1 MSLLTG
7 DDYPEAFHPPD
18 PEQPA
23 PASDLRRRPG
33 PRGKRHDWSRW
44 RGRRRRSML
53 IQDPPDLA
61 GDGEDGRYGVD
72 DSYGTDNYS
81 ADNGYGA
88 DGGYGADNG
97 YGSDYGY
104 EAGPPD
110 SRNGFFTD
118 PGPGPDDYPRD
129 GHASRGYP
137 PEGYLADRITED
149 RYPESGYAD
158 FPDSGPPTLSYS
170 DVGYAGPGYQ
180 DSGYAGAG
188 SAYPGSGYCDAAYPD
203 SGYPTSGY
211 SGPEDP
217 GHPHPGASDL
227 GAWYDTEGDDFRAA
241 PALEDHPWDD
251 GQAGQPELGDEPPG
265 RRAPL
270 LEALFR
276 RREPRYRDAEGPRK
290 FTGRARRLGG
300 ILLAS
305 ASLVG
310 IALYVSSIL
319 AANSRSLTGVV
330 SSSGIAG
337 LNFGTAGRVG
347 SVRVRL
353 GQMVRKGELL
363 ATEAGAASAAAVRA
377 DQAVITADK
386 ANLAALQADGS
397 AAVSITAAQAQLE
410 KDRALRAADRMKLAA
425 TEIMAPSRG
434 TVVAIYGQPGETVS
448 SAGLSSSAV
457 HAQAS
462 PGPQPR
468 SSLPPSGPVASLR
481 ATGLAL
487 PVITLRT
494 GGGWQVSLLIAQA
507 DASAVKVGED
517 VTISVPAAQISGV
530 KGTIRELSPTPV
542 SSSGGVAYEAVVR
555 VLGRTQTTPLSGMTA
570 NVQLGSLRLKGQ
582 AARAR

>member
-1 MSLLTG
+1 MPG
-7 DDYPEAFHPPD
+7 
-18 PEQPA
+18 PA
-23 PASDLRRRPG
+23 PHIRVLAIA
-33 PRGKRHDWSRW
+33 
-44 RGRRRRSML
+44 ML
-53 IQDPPDLA
+53 PIRIPVTPPLGIPA
-61 GDGEDGRYGVD
+61 
-72 DSYGTDNYS
+72 
-81 ADNGYGA
+81 
-88 DGGYGADNG
+88 
-97 YGSDYGY
+97 
-104 EAGPPD
+104 
-110 SRNGFFTD
+110 
-118 PGPGPDDYPRD
+118 
-129 GHASRGYP
+129 
-137 PEGYLADRITED
+137 
-149 RYPESGYAD
+149 
-158 FPDSGPPTLSYS
+158 
-170 DVGYAGPGYQ
+170 
-180 DSGYAGAG
+180 
-188 SAYPGSGYCDAAYPD
+188 
-203 SGYPTSGY
+203 
-211 SGPEDP
+211 PEDP
-217 GHPHPGASDL
+217 GHAHPGASDL
-227 GAWYDTEGDDFRAA
+227 GAWYETEGDDFRAA

-251 GQAGQPELGDEPPG
+251 GEAGQPELGDEPPG

-305 ASLVG
+305 ASVVG

-410 KDRALRAADRMKLAA
+410 KDRAHRAADRMKLAA

-462 PGPQPR
+462 PAPQPR
-468 SSLPPSGPVASLR
+468 SSLPPSGPMASLR

-494 GGGWQVSLLIAQA
+494 GGGWQVSLLIAQT

-582 AARAR
+582 AAGAR